1 MQYPQELVDAI
12 RQEWMDSDVSLK
24 QLSRKHN
31 VPIDTLKDWCMR
43 GKRMRKAPSKSVG
56 AKLAAN
62 PTTSSSFGTQVGGT
76 HYQHLAIQPN
86 EYITKNNLGWNEANV
101 VKYITRWRSKGGVE
115 DLRKARHYL
124 DMLIEMAC
132 SGSVETSTAPAGRAT
147 RVWGVPPVSKY
158 DDRL

>member
-1 MQYPQELVDAI
+1 
-12 RQEWMDSDVSLK
+12 MDSDVSLK

-43 GKRMRKAPSKSVG
+43 GKRLRKAPSKSVG
-56 AKLAAN
+56 ARLAKAA
-62 PTTSSSFGTQVGGT
+62 PSAFGTQVGGT

-101 VKYITRWRSKGGVE
+101 VKYITRWRSKGGIE

-132 SGSVETSTAPAGRAT
+132 SGPVESSTAPAG
-147 RVWGVPPVSKY
+147 VPPVGEY
-158 DDRL
+158 EDRL